1 MTTMLIGDNTKP
13 PLVLVHGF
21 GGAGALYYKVMK
33 GLAENFY
40 VIVIDLVGMGSSTRI
55 SWDCENGDQADEY
68 FMSAIEKWRVNMN
81 NLTGFYLA
89 AHSYGAYLMGT
100 YASRYPSHIR
110 KLILLSPLGVKG
122 IPENFELRNM
132 RFRSG
137 AGPPAWAVSIGRALW
152 GKVTPFNLLKLM
164 TAKSCKKRMNSYC
177 NYMCRGYPDEEKAVN
192 ADFLF

>member
-1 MTTMLIGDNTKP
+1 MFTNDEETVYMTTMLVGDNTKP

-55 SWDCENGDQADEY
+55 SWDCQNGDQADEY

-89 AHSYGAYLMGT
+89 AHSYGAYLMGS
-100 YASRYPSHIR
+100 YASRYPQHIR
-110 KLILLSPLGVKG
+110 KLMLLSPLGVKG
-122 IPENFELRNM
+122 APENFHVR
-132 RFRSG
+132 
-137 AGPPAWAVSIGRALW
+137 
-152 GKVTPFNLLKLM
+152 
-164 TAKSCKKRMNSYC
+164 
-177 NYMCRGYPDEEKAVN
+177 
-192 ADFLF
+192 